1 MKTKDF
7 DHLILMFVIF
17 FYVFGIIMIYSAS
30 GYYAYKHLDA
40 YPGYFAVKHLMF
52 GLIGLILL
60 FFGNWINLEN
70 SRKHIGIALIVIA
83 ALLILVLIPGIGN
96 RAGGAA
102 RWIKIGFL
110 KIQPSEFVKIFL
122 IFFIANFIDRNR
134 NEMDSFWRGFF
145 PPMLI
150 IGILLGLIV
159 IEPDFS
165 TSMAIG
171 ALSVTMLF
179 IGGVKINH
187 LLTLFLIGALLA
199 GAIVLHSPYKLN
211 RVKAWLNIDA
221 DPLSKG
227 YHITRSKLAI
237 CTGGFLGK
245 GLSNSEVKIAGL
257 PESHTDFIFA
267 IMCEELG
274 YAGIMF
280 ILFFYLVLIYRG
292 IKVVLNITGAYLK
305 FIAIGITLMLVMHL
319 TINTGVV
326 TGLLPTTGITLPFLS
341 YGGSSL
347 IAFMFSMGILLN
359 ISSLTNDKLS
369 GERDVRKI

>member
-267 IMCEELG
+267 VISEELG
-274 YAGIMF
+274 FLGVF
-280 ILFFYLVLIYRG
+280 LV
-292 IKVVLNITGAYLK
+292 V
-305 FIAIGITLMLVMHL
+305 
-319 TINTGVV
+319 
-326 TGLLPTTGITLPFLS
+326 
-341 YGGSSL
+341 
-347 IAFMFSMGILLN
+347 AF
-359 ISSLTNDKLS
+359 
-369 GERDVRKI
+369 